1 MKMLIFDL
9 IGKMGH
15 FRKIDTNSSSLSYS
29 FPPRTTIA
37 GILAGILGMERD
49 SYYEVFSPNQC
60 QIAIS
65 VRTPIRKVMQTVN
78 YMFVTSKSHVNN
90 SKGHTQIPLEFVLP
104 GRDEANLR
112 YRIYFSHR
120 DSSVYESVKKRI
132 QSSRYVYPP
141 YLGLSELLGQLNWVA
156 EAEGTLMESNDVVP
170 IHSVVRILDLR
181 ERSIQFSSETRF
193 LKEFMTRQFT
203 NERMIQETDYYLF
216 EQSRQ
221 LVAIPAVPYVA
232 VAYGEEKENV
242 LFM

>member
-1 MKMLIFDL
+1 MKILIFDL

-29 FPPRTTIA
+29 FPARTTIV
-37 GILAGILGMERD
+37 GMLAGILGMERD
-49 SYYEVFSPNQC
+49 SYYEVFSPNRC

-65 VRTPIRKVMQTVN
+65 VRTPVRKVMQTVN
-78 YMFVTSKSHVNN
+78 YMFVKSKAHLNN
-90 SKGHTQIPLEFVLP
+90 SEGHTQIPLEFVLP
-104 GRDEANLR
+104 GGDEANLQ

-120 DSSVYESVKKRI
+120 DPSVYESVRQRI
-132 QSSRYVYPP
+132 QASRYVYPP
-141 YLGLSELLGQLNWVA
+141 YLGLSELLGQLKWIA
-156 EAEGTLMESNDVVP
+156 ETEGTLLESNDAVP
-170 IHSVVRILDLR
+170 IHSVVRIPDLR

-203 NERMIQETDYYLF
+203 NERMIYETDYYLF

>member
-1 MKMLIFDL
+1 MKILIFDL

-29 FPPRTTIA
+29 FPPRTTIV

-60 QIAIS
+60 QIALS

-78 YMFVTSKSHVNN
+78 YMFVKSKAHLNN
-90 SKGHTQIPLEFVLP
+90 SGGHTQIPLELVLP
-104 GRDEANLR
+104 GGEEANVR
-112 YRIYFSHR
+112 YRIYFSHSDR
-120 DSSVYESVKKRI
+120 SIYESVRGRI

-156 EAEGTLMESNDVVP
+156 EAEGTVMESRDAVP
-170 IHSVVRILDLR
+170 IHSVVRIPNLR
-181 ERSIQFSSETRF
+181 ERSIQFSKETRF

-221 LVAIPAVPYVA
+221 FIAIPAVPYVS
-232 VAYGEEKENV
+232 VAYGGEKENI
-242 LFM
+242 LWM